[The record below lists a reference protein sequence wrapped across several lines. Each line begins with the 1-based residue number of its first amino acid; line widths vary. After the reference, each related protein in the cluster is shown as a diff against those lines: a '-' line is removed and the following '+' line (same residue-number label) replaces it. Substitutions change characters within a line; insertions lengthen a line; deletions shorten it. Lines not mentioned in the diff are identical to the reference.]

1 VSQLKRR
8 NIMSDA
14 QLLAPSIWQKHV
26 FTGQWVAGT
35 GDVLAVK
42 APASDATLG
51 HIGSAASE
59 QVDAVAEKSNA
70 AATAWANTP
79 YDERAAIMRQA
90 ARTAEEHQDELIHW
104 LIDESGSTPAKAAFE
119 VAISIKVLHEAAS

>member
-1 VSQLKRR
+1 
-8 NIMSDA
+8 MSDA

-59 QVDAVAEKSNA
+59 QVDAVAEKSNQEK
-70 AATAWANTP
+70 
-79 YDERAAIMRQA
+79 YQESRQESDHQGQ
-90 ARTAEEHQDELIHW
+90 TKGGNQVHKKSNGQKDGSKKGYQKGSEEDNQK
-104 LIDESGSTPAKAAFE
+104 GN
-119 VAISIKVLHEAAS
+119 

>member
-1 VSQLKRR
+1 
-8 NIMSDA
+8 MSDA

-79 YDERAAIMRQA
+79 YDERAAIM
-90 ARTAEEHQDELIHW
+90 T
-104 LIDESGSTPAKAAFE
+104 F
-119 VAISIKVLHEAAS
+119 